1 MAVEERILEEIMREV
16 EEELEQTK
24 RRIFWKLK
32 ELKECRKE
40 ADGGEAHQRRYE
52 RGFFTL
58 D

>member
-1 MAVEERILEEIMREV
+1 MAMEERVIEKIMQEV

-32 ELKECRKE
+32 ELTECRMK
-40 ADGGEAHQRRYE
+40 GNNGEPQQRRHE